1 MLKAIFNIAVNFY
14 RISKMLIL
22 NRSNHAKKQLEKLK
36 FTPQAADKVDFLSS
50 SREFKT
56 RILQLIKTAKN
67 RIYLT
72 ALYFEQDEAG
82 KEILDALYQ
91 AKQANPQLDI
101 KVLVDWHRAQRGR
114 IGEEAKISNA
124 DWYAK
129 IKQQY
134 NLPSEQS
141 IAFFGV
147 PVSGRE
153 VFGVLHLK
161 GFVFD
166 NTVLYSGASINNV
179 YLHQFERYRY
189 DRYHVIENKTLADSW
204 VDFIQQHILSHEAVK
219 RLDDENRPKTVEIRS
234 QIKAFRKQLS
244 KAQYQFCGVTKNST
258 LNIAP
263 LIGLGR
269 RNNVLNKVIEALFYE
284 TKEKLTICTPYFN
297 FPRSL
302 RTRIEWLLANG
313 KSVEIIVGDKTAND
327 FYTKPEE
334 KFTMASAL
342 PYLYEK
348 NLRAFAK
355 RLDSYIQNKQLTV
368 RLWKE
373 GENSYHLKGVW
384 VDNEYILLT
393 GNNLNPRAWRLDA
406 ENGILI
412 SDPQAELSEKVQT
425 ELNQIRQHTHILTH
439 YSDLEVLTDY
449 PENVRKLLKKF
460 GRVKLDKIVKML
472 L

>member
-1 MLKAIFNIAVNFY
+1 
-14 RISKMLIL
+14 MLIL
-22 NRSNHAKKQLEKLK
+22 NKPNHAKKQLEKLK
-36 FTPQAADKVDFLSS
+36 FIPQSADKIEFLSG

-82 KEILDALYQ
+82 QEILDALYQ
-91 AKQANPQLDI
+91 AKLANPELEI

-114 IGEEAKISNA
+114 IGEEAQSSNA

-134 NLPSEQS
+134 NLPAEQE
-141 IAFFGV
+141 IEFWGV
-147 PVSGRE
+147 PVNGRE

-166 NTVLYSGASINNV
+166 DTVLYSGASINNV

-189 DRYHVIENKTLADSW
+189 DRYHTIENKTLADSW
-204 VDFIQQHILSHEAVK
+204 VELIQQHILPNEAVL
-219 RLDDENRPKTVEIRS
+219 RLDNENRPKTLEIRS
-234 QIKAFRKQLS
+234 QIRLFRKQLS
-244 KAQYQFCGVTKNST
+244 KAQYQFIGVEKNNS
-258 LNIAP
+258 LNITP
-263 LIGLGR
+263 IMGLGR
-269 RNNVLNKVIEALFYE
+269 RQNQLNKVIEALFYQTE
-284 TKEKLTICTPYFN
+284 EKLTICTPYFN

-355 RLDSYIQNKQLTV
+355 RLDPYIQNKQLTI
-368 RLWKE
+368 RLWKD

-384 VDNEYILLT
+384 VDSQYILLT

-406 ENGILI
+406 ENAILI
-412 SDPQAELSEKVQT
+412 SDPQAELSEKAQL
-425 ELNQIRQHTHILTH
+425 ELNEIRQHTNILTH
-439 YSDLEVLTDY
+439 YSDLEVLADY

>member
-1 MLKAIFNIAVNFY
+1 
-14 RISKMLIL
+14 MLIL
-22 NRSNHAKKQLEKLK
+22 NKQRKAKHVLENLPYL
-36 FTPQAADKVDFLSS
+36 PQQAEQVTFLSS
-50 SREFKT
+50 SQAFKQEILK
-56 RILQLIKTAKN
+56 RIASAKN

-72 ALYFEQDEAG
+72 ALYFEKDEAG
-82 KEILDALYQ
+82 QEILTALYD
-91 AKQANPQLDI
+91 AKRSNPDLDI

-114 IGEEAKISNA
+114 IGEVENLSNA
-124 DWYAK
+124 GWYNQFS
-129 IKQQY
+129 IEQ
-134 NLPSEQS
+134 NLPEGQE
-141 IAFFGV
+141 IAFYGV
-147 PVSGRE
+147 PINRRE

-166 NTVLYSGASINNV
+166 DTILYSGASINNV
-179 YLHQFERYRY
+179 YLHQFDRYRY
-189 DRYHVIENKTLADSW
+189 DRYHVIKNKALSDSW
-204 VDFIQQHILSHEAVK
+204 VDFIQQNILSSEVVK
-219 RLDDENRPKTVEIRS
+219 RLDTANRMKTSEIRP
-234 QIKAFRKQLS
+234 QINAFRKQLS
-244 KAQYQFCGVTKNST
+244 REKYPLKGALRSHDLMV
-258 LNIAP
+258 AP
-263 LIGLGR
+263 LFGLGR
-269 RNNVLNKVIEALFYE
+269 RRNQLNKVIEALFYQTE
-284 TKEKLTICTPYFN
+284 QKLTICTPYFN
-297 FPRSL
+297 FPLSL

-327 FYTKPEE
+327 FYTKPDE

-355 RLDSYIQNKQLTV
+355 RLDFYIQNQQLTI
-368 RLWKE
+368 RLWKD

-384 VDNEYILLT
+384 VDNRYILLT

-406 ENGILI
+406 ENAILI
-412 SDPQAELSEKVQT
+412 SDPKAELSEKAEM
-425 ELNQIRQHTHILTH
+425 ELSQIRQHTQVLSH

>member
-1 MLKAIFNIAVNFY
+1 
-14 RISKMLIL
+14 MLIL
-22 NRSNHAKKQLEKLK
+22 NKPNHAKKQLEKLN
-36 FTPQAADKVDFLSS
+36 FIPQTADKIEFLSG

-72 ALYFEQDEAG
+72 ALYFEQDDAG
-82 KEILDALYQ
+82 EEVLNALYQ
-91 AKQANPQLDI
+91 AKLVNPQLEI
-101 KVLVDWHRAQRGR
+101 KILVDWHRAQRGR
-114 IGEEAKISNA
+114 IGEQAQSSNA

-129 IKQQY
+129 TKQQY
-134 NLPSEQS
+134 NLPEDQE
-141 IAFFGV
+141 IEFWGV
-147 PVSGRE
+147 PINGRE

-166 NTVLYSGASINNV
+166 DTVLYSGASINNV

-189 DRYHVIENKTLADSW
+189 NRYHIIENETLADSF
-204 VDFIQQHILSHEAVK
+204 VNFVHQHILANDAVK
-219 RLDDENRPKTVEIRS
+219 RLDDENRPKTLEIRP
-234 QIKAFRKQLS
+234 QIRAFRKQLS
-244 KAQYQFCGVTKNST
+244 RESYSFSGITKNDT
-258 LNIAP
+258 LNISP

-269 RNNVLNKVIEALFYE
+269 RKNQLNKVIEALFYQVE
-284 TKEKLTICTPYFN
+284 DKLTICTPYFN
-297 FPRSL
+297 FPHSL
-302 RTRIEWLLANG
+302 RVRIEWLLIQGRN
-313 KSVEIIVGDKTAND
+313 VEIIVGDKTAND

-348 NLRAFAK
+348 NLRTFAK
-355 RLDSYIQNKQLTV
+355 RLDPYIQNNQLTI
-368 RLWKE
+368 RLWKD

-384 VDNEYILLT
+384 VDDKYILLT

-406 ENGILI
+406 ENAILI
-412 SDPQAELSEKVQT
+412 SDPQAELSEKAQI
-425 ELNQIRQHTHILTH
+425 ELNEIRQHTNILTH
-439 YSDLEVLTDY
+439 YSDLEVLADY

>member
-1 MLKAIFNIAVNFY
+1 
-14 RISKMLIL
+14 MLIL
-22 NRSNHAKKQLEKLK
+22 NKQRKAEYLLK
-36 FTPQAADKVDFLSS
+36 SLPYLPQVAEQVQFLVSS
-50 SREFKT
+50 KAFKQQ
-56 RILQLIKTAKN
+56 ILQLIQTAKK
-67 RIYLT
+67 RIYIT
-72 ALYFEQDEAG
+72 ALYFEKDEAG
-82 KEILDALYQ
+82 QEVLAALYQ
-91 AKQANPQLDI
+91 AKRNNPELEI
-101 KVLVDWHRAQRGR
+101 NILVDWHRAQRGR
-114 IGEEAKISNA
+114 IGEAENLSNA

-129 IKQQY
+129 VKYEQG
-134 NLPSEQS
+134 LPAGQE
-141 IAFFGV
+141 IAFYGV
-147 PVSGRE
+147 SINGRE

-166 NTVLYSGASINNV
+166 DTILYSGASINNV

-189 DRYHVIENKTLADSW
+189 DRYHVIENKVLADSW
-204 VDFIQQHILSHEAVK
+204 VTFIQQHLLTNEAVK
-219 RLDDENRPKTVEIRS
+219 RLDTENRPKTAEIRA
-234 QIKAFRKQLS
+234 QIKHFRKQLS
-244 KAQYQFCGVTKNST
+244 REAYLFNGVAENGRLAVS
-258 LNIAP
+258 P
-263 LIGLGR
+263 LVGLGR
-269 RNNVLNKVIEALFYE
+269 RKNQLNKVIEALFYQTE
-284 TKEKLTICTPYFN
+284 QKLTICTPYFN
-297 FPRSL
+297 FPHSL

-327 FYTKPEE
+327 FYTKPDE

-355 RLDSYIQNKQLTV
+355 RLDGYVQNKQLTI
-368 RLWKE
+368 RLWKD

-384 VDNEYILLT
+384 VDNRYILLT

-406 ENGILI
+406 ENAILI
-412 SDPQAELSEKVQT
+412 SDPQHQLSEKAET
-425 ELNQIRQHTHILTH
+425 ELNQICQHTQILTH